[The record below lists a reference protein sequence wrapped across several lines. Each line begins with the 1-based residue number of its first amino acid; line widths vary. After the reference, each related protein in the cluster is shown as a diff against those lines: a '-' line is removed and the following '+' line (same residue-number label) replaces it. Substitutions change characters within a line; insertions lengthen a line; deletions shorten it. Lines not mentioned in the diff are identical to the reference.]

1 MYSVYQVT
9 SNDTI
14 RNLAENLGFSLN
26 ELIELNGNIDQL
38 TPGQLL
44 VVPNLNS
51 PYFTYNVKK
60 GDNLY
65 QIAKE
70 YDTKVDVIEK
80 LNGLEEGSYIY
91 PNQKL
96 LIPKTTKGLYIT
108 KENQTIANLVN
119 ELGIDINQLLDKN
132 IYLMPDQIIT
142 YKKKDIK

>member
-51 PYFTYNVKK
+51 PYFIYNVKK

-96 LIPKTTKGLYIT
+96 LIPKTTSGLYIT
-108 KENQTIANLVN
+108 KEKQTITNLVN